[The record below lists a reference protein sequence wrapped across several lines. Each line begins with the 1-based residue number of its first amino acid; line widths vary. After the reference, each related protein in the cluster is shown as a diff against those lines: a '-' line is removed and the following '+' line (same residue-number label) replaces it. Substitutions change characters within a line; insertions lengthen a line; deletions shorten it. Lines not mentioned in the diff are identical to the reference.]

1 MRLSLEWLKDYIE
14 LDISAQELAHRLTM
28 AGITVENIEELENDM
43 VLELDLTP
51 NRGDCLGIINIAR
64 EVSALT
70 GKPLDIPQ
78 AQPDEL
84 DEKIEDYVKITIQSS
99 LCKRYGARVMKNVRV
114 APSPV
119 WMQERLLKAGIRPI
133 NNVVDVTNYVMLET
147 NQPMHAFDYEL
158 LEGRQIVVRE
168 AQAGEELVTLDGSS
182 RELQP
187 GMLVIADAVK
197 PVALA
202 GIMGGESSEIGEDT
216 TTILLESAIFDGT
229 SIRRT
234 AKKVGLRT
242 ESSMRFE
249 KGVDIGGVVLAL
261 DRAARLLEILGAGEV
276 VQGVCD
282 VYPHPAERVTIRLR
296 PDRVNYVLGT
306 SITAAEIEGF
316 LKKLRFPVE
325 VHADHML
332 VDIPSYRPDLTIEE
346 DLIEEVARL
355 YGYDNISSQLEPAV
369 PTHGYRT
376 DYQRFQEKLLA
387 FATHRMHQVI
397 TYSFINPRWLDTL
410 GIPEDNHLRNTVKV
424 ANPFSEEQGIMRTTL
439 LPGLLEVVSRNL
451 ARRNEDLTLVE
462 KGSVFWPNESDL
474 QPREVLMM
482 AGMVTGKVSGG
493 WQVTGSEM
501 DFFYLKGLIEDLLGK
516 LHLPEVKFLPF
527 MPEHSYHP
535 GRTAAITVEG
545 KQLGTIGEIHPQ
557 VLKRADIDKRVCA
570 FEIDVLK
577 LFEAVSL
584 HQHQVRGISK
594 YPAVKRDLAL
604 VVSEETNAADLAET
618 IKKAG
623 TDLLAKVDLFDVYRS
638 PQIGQ
643 DKKSLAYALTFQS
656 YQSTLQDDE
665 ISGIVER
672 ILQKTAEVHGA
683 SLR

>member
-28 AGITVENIEELENDM
+28 AGIAVENIDELDNDM
-43 VLELDLTP
+43 VLELELTP
-51 NRGDCLGIINIAR
+51 NRGDCLGIINVAR
-64 EVSALT
+64 EISALT
-70 GKPLDIPQ
+70 GKPLDIPR

-84 DEKIEDYVKITIQSS
+84 DEGIENYVKVTIQSD
-99 LCKRYGARVMKNVRV
+99 LCKRYSARIMKNVRV

-119 WMQERLLKAGIRPI
+119 WMQERLLKVGIRPI

-147 NQPMHAFDYEL
+147 NQPMHAFDYDL
-158 LEGRQIVVRE
+158 LEGQQIVVRE
-168 AQAGEELVTLDGSS
+168 AQVGEELVTLDGSS

-202 GIMGGESSEIGEDT
+202 GIMGGESSEIGEGT

-229 SIRRT
+229 STRRT

-249 KGVDIGGVVLAL
+249 KGVDIGGVIFAL

-276 VQGVCD
+276 VRGVCD
-282 VYPHPAERVTIRLR
+282 VYPHPAKPVTIRIR

-306 SITAAEIEGF
+306 SITPAEIEGF
-316 LKKLRFPVE
+316 LRKLSFPVE

-332 VDIPSYRPDLTIEE
+332 VDIPSYRPDLTMEE

-387 FATHRMHQVI
+387 LATHRMHQVI
-397 TYSFINPRWLDTL
+397 TYSFINPRWLDIL
-410 GIPEDNHLRNTVKV
+410 GIPESSHLRNAVKV
-424 ANPFSEEQGIMRTTL
+424 ANPFSEEQGIMRTSL
-439 LPGLLEVVSRNL
+439 LPGLLEVASRNL
-451 ARRNEDLTLVE
+451 ARRNEDLALFE
-462 KGSVFWPNESDL
+462 MGSVFWPCESAPL
-474 QPREVLMM
+474 PREVLIM
-482 AGMVTGKVSGG
+482 AGLVTGKVSGG

-501 DFFYLKGLIEDLLGK
+501 DFFYLKGIVEELLGK
-516 LHLPEVKFLPF
+516 FNLPEIRFQPF

-535 GRTAAITVEG
+535 GRMAAITVQG
-545 KQLGTIGEIHPQ
+545 KRLGTIGELHPQ
-557 VLKRADIDKRVCA
+557 VLERTGIEKRTCA
-570 FEIDVLK
+570 FEIDVLE
-577 LFEAVSL
+577 LFEAVSDRK
-584 HQHQVRGISK
+584 HQVRGISK

-604 VVSEETNAADLAET
+604 VVSEEINAALLAET
-618 IKKAG
+618 IKTAG
-623 TDLLAKVDLFDVYRS
+623 TNLLVKVDLFDVYRS
-638 PQIGQ
+638 PQLGE

-656 YQSTLQDDE
+656 YQNTLQDDE
-665 ISGIVER
+665 ISAIVER

-683 SLR
+683 RIR